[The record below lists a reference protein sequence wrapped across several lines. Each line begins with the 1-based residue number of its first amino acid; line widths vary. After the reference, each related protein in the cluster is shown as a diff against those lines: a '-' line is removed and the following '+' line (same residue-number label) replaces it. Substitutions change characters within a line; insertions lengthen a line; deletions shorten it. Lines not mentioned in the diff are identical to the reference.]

1 MQAWPFSRNCA
12 ECRVKLIYWLFSYT
26 TAIPMSPFLEIWG
39 SLSQHP
45 LLTGIF
51 LLQCFFF
58 LQFWFI
64 HLWTWGNDSK
74 EICHWKT
81 PNTCQ
86 ASVVCFCE
94 SAIWTPQKNRLW
106 LTLIPVGMHT
116 GAVSFSFFPPFYYP
130 FAPRPSQPPPHHS
143 AGPTPLPQYSRD
155 YWQPTK
161 LDWKRG
167 EQVQTRW

>member
-1 MQAWPFSRNCA
+1 MRQSFTTPLADRHIPSTASFS
-12 ECRVKLIYWLFSYT
+12 V
-26 TAIPMSPFLEIWG
+26 
-39 SLSQHP
+39 
-45 LLTGIF
+45 
-51 LLQCFFF
+51 FFF

-64 HLWTWGNDSK
+64 HLWTWRNDSK

-116 GAVSFSFFPPFYYP
+116 GAVSFSFFSPLLLSLRTSSFP
-130 FAPRPSQPPPHHS
+130 APT
-143 AGPTPLPQYSRD
+143 TPLCRPHPSPSILKGLLAAHEAGLEARRAGSD
-155 YWQPTK
+155 PLVSPRLK
-161 LDWKRG
+161 GSDCM
-167 EQVQTRW
+167 EN